1 MVGDTTDEIDILTH
15 HYFLHD
21 FCAGVVVSPSE
32 TALDVL
38 VGDMLP
44 YQLLLAVLAGLHFFL
59 LFKERTTNFS
69 HISRNKRMCPSGDT
83 PF

>member
-1 MVGDTTDEIDILTH
+1 MVGDTTDEIDVLIDH
-15 HYFLHD
+15 DFLHD
-21 FCAGVVVSPSE
+21 FCAVIVVSPSK

-38 VGDMLP
+38 VGDMLT
-44 YQLLLAVLAGLHFFL
+44 YQLLLAVQTDSHFFL
-59 LFKERTTNFS
+59 LVKELSTNFS